1 MICFFPFNHML
12 GTFSHVNLPI
22 FSTYFAKNMYSEEE
36 NGTFHTALLE
46 ISKLREGGPGLEVG
60 ARDLVAWEEAGFK
73 VD

>member
-1 MICFFPFNHML
+1 ML
-12 GTFSHVNLPI
+12 GTFSRVSLPI
-22 FSTYFAKNMYSEEE
+22 FSMYFAKNMYSEEE
-36 NGTFHTALLE
+36 NGTFPTALLE